1 MSECDCCGYDG
12 TDLPRY
18 RDLMRDV
25 LDNMVDKRT
34 AELQARITLL
44 EAVAEAAV
52 TLTKPLDVEG
62 YLNVQE
68 LIKQGDALNDA
79 LRAAGYLK
87 EQQQ

>member
-34 AELQARITLL
+34 AELHKRIALL
-44 EAVAEAAV
+44 EAVAEEAEMLVMADNKADNYV
-52 TLTKPLDVEG
+52 DFTDLEQ
-62 YLNVQE
+62 YLY
-68 LIKQGDALNDA
+68 
-79 LRAAGYLK
+79 AAGYLK
-87 EQQQ
+87 EC